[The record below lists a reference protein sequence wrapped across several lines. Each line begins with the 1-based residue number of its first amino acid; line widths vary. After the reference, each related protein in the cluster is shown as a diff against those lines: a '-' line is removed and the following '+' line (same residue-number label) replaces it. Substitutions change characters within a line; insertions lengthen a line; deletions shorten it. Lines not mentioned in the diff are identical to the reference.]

1 MYIFIYT
8 QSLPQEAFPLELQIT
23 LPHASN
29 PALFT
34 AGDAQFYRSS
44 LGWVFSPQ
52 YGYKPLEGRSTFKR
66 ISVYYH
72 STWHHSE
79 HKTADQLASTALCG
93 LNSWI
98 QSYEV

>member
-8 QSLPQEAFPLELQIT
+8 QSSPQEAFPLELQIT
-23 LPHASN
+23 LPHAPN

-52 YGYKPLEGRSTFKR
+52 YGYKPLEGRSTSKR

-79 HKTADQLASTALCG
+79 HKTADQLASTGLCG